1 MKIKAIKKLEPL
13 TPKVADLL
21 RNTIIH
27 GDFKPGERLNETVIS
42 AKLGISRS
50 PIREA
55 FKILESENLVETY
68 GRRGTFVKELSPK
81 EIDETYTVVKLIN
94 VAATRLAASN
104 MNEIR
109 KKDLMSIMKKME
121 KIVGTNDI
129 DKVKRV
135 SMDLHTFIMR
145 ASENSLL
152 LRIHNNL
159 RIQQERFRI
168 KGTSYG
174 ATEIADIV
182 NEHIAIL
189 KALLNGDANE
199 AELLMGNHVDNARS
213 RVLNALRKN
222 NDINLM

>member
-189 KALLNGDANE
+189 KALLNSDANE
-199 AELLMGNHVDNARS
+199 AELLMGNHVDNARL
-213 RVLNALRKN
+213 RVLKALAGN
-222 NDINLM
+222 NDTPPL